1 MAQFDVLVNKLL
13 SDPAFAESLVADP
26 EGTLRS
32 NGVDPTPEMV
42 AALRQLDP
50 SSVSRLATAFGQQA
64 AASAS

>member
-13 SDPAFAESLVADP
+13 SDASFAEALVADP

-32 NGVDPTPEMV
+32 NGIDPTPEMV
-42 AALRQLDP
+42 TALRQLDP
-50 SSVSRLATAFGQQA
+50 SSVARLATAFGQQA